1 MQASIEE
8 RIAASLRK
16 HPEYPNHRIAKNLN
30 NACSSAD
37 VQKVRERVFGSE
49 QPSETRV
56 EGINLGSLRVA
67 AQRPA
72 ETAALKIKRL
82 PHDRGFEPHT
92 LASEWGCSEETVR
105 KHAKDLKALKYV
117 ELRPGDWIQVV
128 MNPETAKKYA
138 S

>member
-1 MQASIEE
+1 MQAPIEE

-30 NACSSAD
+30 NACSSAE
-37 VQKVRERVFGSE
+37 VQTVREKLSGDEPVGA
-49 QPSETRV
+49 

-82 PHDRGFEPHT
+82 PNGRGFEPHT

-117 ELRPGDWIQVV
+117 ELRPGDWVQVV
-128 MNPETAKKYA
+128 MNPETARKYT